1 MYGNNNIL
9 CDIRTDN
16 DFNSIWLI
24 NLNKVIAIDMI
35 IKK

>member
-9 CDIRTDN
+9 CDIRISN

-24 NLNKVIAIDMI
+24 NLNKVMMIDTI